1 MTRRLRAG
9 EIHVFVVWLS
19 SRLRRSA
26 LLRGLSRMERKVA
39 RTFMNVQ
46 AKIEYIA
53 SRFCMRLLASKYLDI
68 GRCKIELRKT
78 ATGQPLLKS
87 FRGACAHHL
96 NVSLSH
102 SVGGIAIALA
112 HKTRIGVD
120 LETHRQSP
128 AAAAAVA
135 RWLIGA
141 ERDLVEPRLIWDCW
155 TRKEAL
161 LKGLGLGLLG
171 LASAPPLEHRTN
183 VTTAGAAAWTVAS
196 LSVSP
201 DCSLACAAESV
212 RGRVRL
218 FTFRS
223 CTTINRSF

>member
-1 MTRRLRAG
+1 MTRRLRSG
-9 EIHVFVVWLS
+9 EVHVFVVWLS
-19 SRLRRSA
+19 SRLRHGT
-26 LLRGLSRMERKVA
+26 LLRGLSRVERKVS

-46 AKIEYIA
+46 ARIEYIA
-53 SRFCMRLLASKYLDI
+53 SRFCMRLLASKYLGI
-68 GRCKIELRKT
+68 GRCEIELRKT
-78 ATGQPLLKS
+78 ETGQPQLVSL
-87 FRGACAHHL
+87 RGARAHHL
-96 NVSLSH
+96 NISLSH
-102 SVGGIAIALA
+102 CVRGVAIAFA

-120 LETHRQSP
+120 LEMHRP
-128 AAAAAVA
+128 LVATKAMA

-141 ERDLVEPRLIWDCW
+141 ERSLVEPRQMLDCW

-161 LKGLGLGLLG
+161 LKGLGLGLFG

-183 VTTAGAAAWTVAS
+183 VATAGAAVWTVDS
-196 LSVSP
+196 ISVAP

-212 RGRVRL
+212 QRRIRL